1 MDPATLRYTKEHE
14 WIGEEDGLYV
24 VGITDH
30 AQDQLG
36 DITYVELPA
45 IGKELDAGAE
55 AATVE
60 SVKAASDI
68 YAPVA
73 GKVAAVN
80 DALEA
85 APELVNQEPFG
96 AGWFFKLDGVNAGDL
111 DGLMDAAAYKEFAA
125 NEAH

>member
-1 MDPATLRYTKEHE
+1 MDPATLRYTKDHE
-14 WIGEEDGLYV
+14 WIGEEGGLYV

-36 DITYVELPA
+36 DITYIELPA
-45 IGKELDAGAE
+45 VGKEVAAGAE
-55 AATVE
+55 TSTVE

-68 YAPVA
+68 YAPVG

-85 APELVNQEPFG
+85 APELVNQDPFG
-96 AGWFFKLDGVNAGDL
+96 EGWIFKLEGVNAGDL
-111 DGLMDAAAYKEFAA
+111 DGLMDTPAYQEYAA
-125 NEAH
+125 NADH